1 MEDYGVQL
9 TKEEE
14 AKVDHICGKIRERVA
29 KEPMTPRQRF
39 EAVYRG
45 EEPDRIPIQVCSMGL
60 HAAAN
65 YGVKPS
71 DLYTDPKVSLF
82 AYLTHLERFGYDTPS
97 AFRFSTG
104 EAEFGVKMCNSEGAV
119 PFGVES

>member
-1 MEDYGVQL
+1 SIKNRHSLEIYESEDKWEDIFMEDYGVQL

-14 AKVDHICGKIRERVA
+14 AKVDQICGKIRERVA

-45 EEPDRIPIQVCSMGL
+45 EEPDRIPIQVCAIGL

-71 DLYTDPKVSLF
+71 VLYTDPKVSLF
-82 AYLTHLERFGYDTPS
+82 AYL
-97 AFRFSTG
+97 
-104 EAEFGVKMCNSEGAV
+104 
-119 PFGVES
+119 